1 MNVVA
6 YLHNADLIIE
16 DEQGAAIIGGSH
28 YVLSLGD
35 RVFIEQG
42 IDEQAK
48 IYQVQISFGSAEHLS
63 LHQDQ
68 IQLKFQGCHES
79 LKQYLHNKTVH

>member
-16 DEQGAAIIGGSH
+16 DEQGVAIIGGSH

-35 RVFIEQG
+35 RVFIQEV

-48 IYQVQISFGSAEHLS
+48 IYQVQISFGSAEHLM
-63 LHQDQ
+63 LHQDE
-68 IQLKFQGCHES
+68 IQLKFKGCRET
-79 LKQYLHNKTVH
+79 LKQYLQTCTVH